1 MEKPHRYLKCNYED
15 KCRYA
20 HGQDELRSES
30 SNPKYMPKPCRKYSV
45 SGYCKCLLRCIFCME
60 KSRGKPNFVVIS
72 RKIRNAPTATSV
84 GLPLAKNTI
93 QMLDTANMVSDVRFY
108 MEKKPELCNRYPHLS
123 KLASKSLRN

>member
-72 RKIRNAPTATSV
+72 RKIRNAPTGDKCRFASC
-84 GLPLAKNTI
+84 
-93 QMLDTANMVSDVRFY
+93 QEYHSDAGYCKYGFRCAFLHG
-108 MEKKPELCNRYPHLS
+108 EKARAMQQISTFEQIGI
-123 KLASKSLRN
+123 